1 MAGLTIIS
9 AFFVLL
15 VGFGVPVAQAQQ
27 EIRIGVLVPLT
38 GPLAKSGEDSLRGH
52 NLLWEQVGNK
62 VAGRPVRIIVGDE
75 ACNPDAGITQAR
87 RLVHAEKVHF
97 LVGPLCGHVGK
108 AVAQV
113 SRETGVPVLM
123 AVAGPDEVTKW
134 KRVPTVIRTGFSAS
148 QNAHPFGEY
157 IAKEKGCKNTTFIG
171 QDYTFGQENTLGVV
185 DTYKLSG
192 GKVAKIL
199 WTPIGTAD
207 YGPVLGGI
215 PSGTDCVVVT
225 VVGADRN
232 RLFEQ
237 WFDFGYDRKFK
248 VYGNYWLAEKRV
260 PTVIRTGF
268 SASQNAHPF
277 GEYIAKE
284 KGCKNT
290 TFIGQDYTFGQENT
304 LGVVDTYK
312 LSGGKVAKILW
323 TPIGTA
329 DYGPVLGGIPSGTD
343 CVVVTV
349 VGADRN
355 RLFEQWF
362 DFGYDRKFKVYG
374 NYWLL
379 NDVLPEVDDRAIGLI
394 SQALHYAAGLDTP
407 ENKAFVNAFA
417 KRYKVVPSYFAENYY
432 STALWAKTALDAI
445 NGRVEDK
452 AAFLKAVR
460 EAKFVAP
467 RGPIS
472 LDEYDNPIQNT
483 YISKVVKRKHPILG
497 EVLMNVP
504 VKTYKAVSQFWTWKP
519 EEYLARGPYKR

>member
-1 MAGLTIIS
+1 MERRTRTKGMAAIFSFLALFLIFSGS
-9 AFFVLL
+9 AV
-15 VGFGVPVAQAQQ
+15 QAAE
-27 EIRIGVLVPLT
+27 EIRIGLLVPLT

-134 KRVPTVIRTGFSAS
+134 NRVPTVIRTGFSAS
-148 QNAHPFGEY
+148 QNAHPFGEWL
-157 IAKEKGCKNTTFIG
+157 AKEKGCKNTSFIG

-192 GKVAKIL
+192 GKVAKLL
-199 WTPIGTAD
+199 WTPIGTTD
-207 YGPVLGGI
+207 YGPVLAGI
-215 PSGTDCVVVT
+215 PPKTDCVVVT

-237 WFDFGYDRKFK
+237 WFDFGFNRRFK
-248 VYGNYWLAEKRV
+248 
-260 PTVIRTGF
+260 I
-268 SASQNAHPF
+268 
-277 GEYIAKE
+277 
-284 KGCKNT
+284 
-290 TFIGQDYTFGQENT
+290 
-304 LGVVDTYK
+304 
-312 LSGGKVAKILW
+312 
-323 TPIGTA
+323 
-329 DYGPVLGGIPSGTD
+329 
-343 CVVVTV
+343 
-349 VGADRN
+349 
-355 RLFEQWF
+355 
-362 DFGYDRKFKVYG
+362 YG

-394 SQALHYAAGLDTP
+394 SQSLHYAAGIDTP
-407 ENKAFVNAFA
+407 ENKKFVNAFA
-417 KRYKVVPSYFAENYY
+417 KRYKTVPSYFAENYY
-432 STALWAKTALDAI
+432 STALWAKTALEAI
-445 NGRVEDK
+445 NGKVEDK

-460 EAKFVAP
+460 EAKIVAP
-467 RGPIS
+467 RGPVS

-483 YISKVVKRKHPILG
+483 YISKVVKVKHPILG

-504 VKTYKAVSQFWTWKP
+504 IKIYKAVSQFWTWTPK
-519 EEYLARGPYKR
+519 EYLARGPYKR

>member
-1 MAGLTIIS
+1 MERRTRTKGMAAIFSFLALLLIFSGS
-9 AFFVLL
+9 AV
-15 VGFGVPVAQAQQ
+15 QAAE
-27 EIRIGVLVPLT
+27 EIRIGLLVPLT

-113 SRETGVPVLM
+113 SRETGIPVLM

-134 KRVPTVIRTGFSAS
+134 NRVPTVIRTGFSAS
-148 QNAHPFGEY
+148 QNAHPFGEWL
-157 IAKEKGCKNTTFIG
+157 AKEKGCKNTTFIG

-192 GKVAKIL
+192 GKVAKLL
-199 WTPIGTAD
+199 WTPIGTTD
-207 YGPVLGGI
+207 YGPVLAGI
-215 PSGTDCVVVT
+215 PPKTDCVVVT

-237 WFDFGYDRKFK
+237 WFDFGFNRRFK
-248 VYGNYWLAEKRV
+248 
-260 PTVIRTGF
+260 I
-268 SASQNAHPF
+268 
-277 GEYIAKE
+277 
-284 KGCKNT
+284 
-290 TFIGQDYTFGQENT
+290 
-304 LGVVDTYK
+304 
-312 LSGGKVAKILW
+312 
-323 TPIGTA
+323 
-329 DYGPVLGGIPSGTD
+329 
-343 CVVVTV
+343 
-349 VGADRN
+349 
-355 RLFEQWF
+355 
-362 DFGYDRKFKVYG
+362 YG

-394 SQALHYAAGLDTP
+394 SQSLHYAAGIDTP
-407 ENKAFVNAFA
+407 ENKKFVNAFA
-417 KRYKVVPSYFAENYY
+417 KRYKTVPSYFAENYY
-432 STALWAKTALDAI
+432 STALWAKTALEAI
-445 NGRVEDK
+445 NGKVEDK

-460 EAKFVAP
+460 EAKIVAP
-467 RGPIS
+467 RGPVS

-483 YISKVVKRKHPILG
+483 YISKVVKVKHPILG

-504 VKTYKAVSQFWTWKP
+504 IKIYKAVSQFWTWTPK
-519 EEYLARGPYKR
+519 EYLARGPYKR